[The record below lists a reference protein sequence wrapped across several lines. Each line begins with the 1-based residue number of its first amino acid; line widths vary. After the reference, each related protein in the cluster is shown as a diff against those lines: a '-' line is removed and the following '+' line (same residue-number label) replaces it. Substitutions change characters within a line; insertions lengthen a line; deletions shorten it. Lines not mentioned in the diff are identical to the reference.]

1 MTVTSKDLFNKCY
14 GRYAIPAVNVFT
26 MEQDVLPGMGNPK
39 NCALKNRNY
48 IKTLGL

>member
-1 MTVTSKDLFNKCY
+1 MDIYEKVIIERALKKLNYKDW
-14 GRYAIPAVNVFT
+14 IVV
-26 MEQDVLPGMGNPK
+26 EQDVLPGMGSPK